1 MATTHQLW
9 DNASNNLIE
18 DYYTE
23 REALDYIEEEIE
35 AYGREAVASWA
46 LLRDDGMGH
55 VTLLAEGA
63 VLPAYVHRPGR
74 TRIPV
79 TGE

>member
-1 MATTHQLW
+1 MATTYQLW

-23 REALDYIEEEIE
+23 REALDYIEEEIA

-46 LLRDDGMGH
+46 LLRDDGVGH
-55 VTLLAEGA
+55 VTLLAEGDA
-63 VLPAYVHRPGR
+63 LPAYAHRTR
-74 TRIPV
+74 ETRIPI